1 MTGMNAMT
9 KRINRVG
16 VLGAAVAAIS
26 GGMLGGCGPAA
37 PPPAAVVEAESPSGP
52 PGPPELGDIVRL
64 FLLPEGA
71 SPSWTILAT
80 PDSPIRW
87 MTNGISEF
95 KGANGGYREGIIDV
109 VTVDGK
115 HTTIL
120 RQVVET
126 LPWEV
131 EMANSSLP
139 KFPPDTVSIRPHV
152 DCFGTG
158 TEGCEFEVEG
168 TLRKGGVKFR
178 KLCQS
183 PPASGVVTIYEVSA
197 PARQPAWLVHST
209 SGGSGGSSSSV
220 TLHYSRQTIGVDPD
234 EDFERTCLSAT

>member
-1 MTGMNAMT
+1 MNH
-9 KRINRVG
+9 ISQIG
-16 VLGAAVAAIS
+16 VLGAAVAAITL
-26 GGMLGGCGPAA
+26 GLLGGCKPAT
-37 PPPAAVVEAESPSGP
+37 PPSAAVTEAESPSVP

-71 SPSWTILAT
+71 SPNWAMLAT

-87 MTNGISEF
+87 ITSGVAEF

-139 KFPPDTVSIRPHV
+139 KFAPDTVSIRPHV

-158 TEGCEFEVEG
+158 TEGCDFEVEG
-168 TLRKGGVKFR
+168 TLRKGGVQFR

-197 PARQPAWLVHST
+197 PARQRAWLVHLT

-220 TLHYSRQTIGVDPD
+220 TLHYSLQTIGVDPN
-234 EDFERTCLSAT
+234 EYFERECLNAR